1 MAVAAAVAVAT
12 VASAAATDRLGFHPQ
27 KNRPRPVFL
36 CAPQCQW
43 AASMMAFSVALGR
56 ITAVTFCLSRM

>member
-1 MAVAAAVAVAT
+1 MATAVVAVAT
-12 VASAAATDRLGFHPQ
+12 EASAAATDRRVFHLK
-27 KNRPRPVFL
+27 KNRPRPVFF
-36 CAPQCQW
+36 CAPQSQW